1 MKDINKELSISPIK
15 PELEHFP
22 TCNAHMIACMSH
34 EIRTPMTAI
43 MGFTE
48 LALNEEM
55 SEQVRGYV
63 KNINAVSISLLS
75 MLQDILDCT
84 KLETGHVTLEALP
97 FNVLDLLNI
106 IDTLF
111 KSSAQKKDLSFT
123 ISRDS
128 TIPLEL
134 IGDMLRLQQV
144 LTNLL
149 SNAIKFTAQGSV
161 KLHISLQSINLSQAQ
176 LLFSVTDTGI
186 GIALEDQSKLFK
198 DYSQVDSSITR
209 LFGGTGLGLVISK
222 DLVELM
228 GGEISVVSNPHQ
240 GSNFSFSLPFELNK
254 SFVNHMT
261 QIETIVPSIPIKSS
275 PNKLKGH
282 RVLVVDDNV
291 CLRKLIEKQLLYLG
305 VDSIMAENG
314 KEALSLL
321 EQYDFDA
328 VLMDIYM
335 PIMDGFEATYLIRQ
349 QAKFAS
355 LPIIS
360 LSAALTELERNNY
373 MTYGMND
380 YIFKPFNIEQLCAT
394 LEPWLK
400 PNSA

>member
-1 MKDINKELSISPIK
+1 
-15 PELEHFP
+15 
-22 TCNAHMIACMSH
+22 MSH

-63 KNINAVSISLLS
+63 KNINAVSISLLT

-111 KSSAQKKDLSFT
+111 KSSAQKKGLSFT

-134 IGDMLRLQQV
+134 IGDKFRLQQV

-161 KLHISLQSINLSQAQ
+161 KLDISLQSINLSQAQ

-261 QIETIVPSIPIKSS
+261 QIETIVPSIPIKSIL
-275 PNKLKGH
+275 NKLKGH
-282 RVLVVDDNV
+282 RVLVVDDNA

-335 PIMDGFEATYLIRQ
+335 PIMDGFEVTYLIRQ
-349 QAKFAS
+349 QAKFSS

-360 LSAALTELERNNY
+360 LSAGITELERNNY

-380 YIFKPFNIEQLCAT
+380 YISKPFNVEQLCAV

-400 PNSA
+400 PSHS